1 MGTRAPASRSLWTP
15 SEVRRVDD
23 DAVDRLGGQRLGDRQ
38 GVADEDAVG
47 RKRLHGSLRLS
58 VLGITVSLV
67 DASTWANVIAGLAL
81 LVAVATLVWSRVDV
95 RAARRSAADADAR
108 ADRAT
113 RAAEESARAH
123 REIADATPKPTVDW
137 QLVDR
142 DKKGLEL
149 IQVGSLV
156 AREIEIACPECTR
169 LDVLTEIPDVMR
181 SGESVRL
188 VHLQAWGEGP
198 PVLVV
203 SWRDDSSVERQR
215 WRRPL

>member
-1 MGTRAPASRSLWTP
+1 MDAAVWTN
-15 SEVRRVDD
+15 
-23 DAVDRLGGQRLGDRQ
+23 L
-38 GVADEDAVG
+38 
-47 RKRLHGSLRLS
+47 
-58 VLGITVSLV
+58 
-67 DASTWANVIAGLAL
+67 IAGLAL

-113 RAAEESARAH
+113 RAAEESAQAH

-149 IQVGSLV
+149 IQVGGLI
-156 AREIEIACPECTR
+156 AREIEIECPECTR

-188 VHLQAWGEGP
+188 VHLQAWGQGP